1 MIDREI
7 AQKNFNVACRIYENS
22 KALILELTGYVKK
35 AIPDFS
41 YDVAMRQFDLILQG
55 VLLRVAVED
64 GYYLEEERQFIE
76 KITDYA
82 DIMTFYNNAGVD
94 VSWQT
99 FDDLSADAAKDLSL
113 KMFAA
118 LEGLIENFVAP
129 FAIVDKALPKDYCTE
144 LCENIGGIS
153 IALAFCDA
161 DREGSEAFE
170 SETHVAVV
178 LVERMIMDKWEK
190 AAK

>member
-7 AQKNFNVACRIYENS
+7 AQKNFNVACKIYEEA
-22 KALILELTGYVKK
+22 KALILELTAYIKK
-35 AIPDFS
+35 AIPSYS

-55 VLLRVAVED
+55 LLLRVAVED

-113 KMFAA
+113 KMFSA
-118 LEGLIENFVAP
+118 LEGLVDNFVAP
-129 FAIVDKALPKDYCTE
+129 LAIVDEALPKDYCME
-144 LCENIGGIS
+144 LCQLIGGIS
-153 IALAFCDA
+153 IALALCDA

-170 SETHVAVV
+170 SEAHVAVV
-178 LVERMIMDKWEK
+178 LVEKMIMEKWEK